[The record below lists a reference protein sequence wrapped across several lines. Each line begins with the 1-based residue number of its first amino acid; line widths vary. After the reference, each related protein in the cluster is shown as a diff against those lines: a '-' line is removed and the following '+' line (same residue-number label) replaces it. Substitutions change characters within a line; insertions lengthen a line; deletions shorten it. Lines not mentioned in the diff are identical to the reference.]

1 MGFIDQI
8 CSSPFNCRFYN
19 GHCRCSFSSQI
30 NDLFGLNID
39 TTHAQFL
46 DKWSA
51 YFEAF
56 SSLDWLTTVIGVGTL
71 LFIIF
76 VRRYVRFISWEIA
89 TILVPTLICWCFHLE
104 IPTVLSRFGQVSLSL
119 SLPSVVFDFS
129 RMFDLMP
136 DAITIALLAGIES
149 LVCSVI
155 ADTAIGSRHKP
166 NCELVAQG
174 IANISSALLGGI
186 PGTATMARTTV
197 NIKTGA
203 QTPIA
208 GITHAFVVLMLLWV
222 CSSLIALIPLASL
235 SAILIVVSWNMS
247 DLPHFFRLMK
257 TSKGDVVILLTA
269 FLLTVLVNLII
280 AVEVGMLLA
289 AFLFM
294 NRMSEV
300 KHVIALDQ
308 RRPEQEIEIYK
319 MRGPFFFGVTDRL
332 KTLFYEMKKP
342 PKIFVIRMKHVPVL
356 DATALQALRELSD
369 RCKRLNTQL
378 ILTEVQTEP
387 ADLLHQYGLGQ
398 LVNQNILENSELHPS
413 ELKNLNLDPAKATG
427 LDDRN

>member
-1 MGFIDQI
+1 
-8 CSSPFNCRFYN
+8 
-19 GHCRCSFSSQI
+19 
-30 NDLFGLNID
+30 
-39 TTHAQFL
+39 
-46 DKWSA
+46 
-51 YFEAF
+51 
-56 SSLDWLTTVIGVGTL
+56 
-71 LFIIF
+71 
-76 VRRYVRFISWEIA
+76 
-89 TILVPTLICWCFHLE
+89 
-104 IPTVLSRFGQVSLSL
+104 
-119 SLPSVVFDFS
+119 
-129 RMFDLMP
+129 MFDLMP